1 MINMWISEDL
11 RIFRIPENLQ
21 DFADSR
27 IVRIPED
34 SEDVEDF

>member
-11 RIFRIPENLQ
+11 RIFGIPENLQ